1 MKEIWSGFL
10 RAIGAGVLTLA
21 TCLLLG
27 LMPPLRRAVKSLFGI
42 DVQPGKTS
50 LTIFLF
56 VSSIV
61 LLGLLIWSRV
71 SYSRFRMR
79 VYEKKVTEDELRP
92 EMMKAVTRRVME
104 DQEKWHPKQS
114 FVDRML
120 QWLMKH

>member
-1 MKEIWSGFL
+1 
-10 RAIGAGVLTLA
+10 
-21 TCLLLG
+21 
-27 LMPPLRRAVKSLFGI
+27 MPPLRRAVKSLFGI